1 MRRPRRGAVPPTAAG
16 TLAAMSEPVPSTP
29 DVLEKLVSLCKQRG
43 FFFGSSEIYG
53 GINAL
58 YDYGPLGARM
68 RRNVRN
74 LWWRAMVESR
84 DDVEPIETSI
94 IMNPQVWVASG
105 HVATFSDP
113 LVDCTGTCR
122 KRWRAD
128 HLGDLRR
135 ERGKPEDA
143 PGCPE
148 CGGPLTK
155 ARQFNL
161 MFRTHL
167 GPVADDAAQVYLRPE
182 TAQGMF
188 VNFATVVQA
197 MRRRLPFGI
206 AQLGKSFRNEI
217 SPSNSIF
224 RTREFEQMEMEF
236 FCKPGT
242 DVEWHDYW
250 CTERMRWWTEDCGV
264 RGSRLRL
271 RVHDKEELSHYSTA
285 TSDVEYLFPWGWG
298 ELEGVADRTD
308 FDLRSHMEHSG
319 RDLSYFD
326 TETTERYVPFV
337 IEPAAGLDR
346 GCLTMLVDAYDE
358 EEVRGE
364 KRVVLRLHPDVAP
377 WQVAVLPLSKKPQL
391 TEVSRA
397 LAVRLRTRFRT
408 EHDETQSIGRRY
420 RRQDEIGTA
429 LAVTVDFD
437 SLEDNAVTIRE
448 RDGMTQVRVPIEQ
461 LERACEDQLAACR
474 ASALQRARE

>member
-1 MRRPRRGAVPPTAAG
+1 
-16 TLAAMSEPVPSTP
+16 MSEELPGTP
-29 DVLEKLVSLCKQRG
+29 DLLEKLVSLGKQRG

-74 LWWRAMVESR
+74 LWWRAMVEAR

-105 HVATFSDP
+105 HVATFTDP
-113 LVDCTGTCR
+113 LVDCLGKCR

-135 ERGKPEDA
+135 EHGRPEDA
-143 PGCPE
+143 AGCPE
-148 CGGPLTK
+148 CGGPLTD

-188 VNFATVVQA
+188 VDFLTVQQA

-206 AQLGKSFRNEI
+206 AQQGKSFRNEI

-242 DVEWHDYW
+242 DLEWHAYW
-250 CTERMRWWTEDCGV
+250 CQERMRWWTQDCGV
-264 RGSRLRL
+264 RASQLRL
-271 RVHDKEELSHYSTA
+271 RAHAADELSHYSTA
-285 TSDVEYLFPWGWG
+285 TSDIEYQFPWGWG

-308 FDLRSHMEHSG
+308 FDLRSHSQASG
-319 RDLSYFD
+319 KDLSYFD
-326 TETTERYVPFV
+326 TDTNERYIPFV

-346 GCLTMLVDAYDE
+346 ACLTMLMDAWDE

-364 KRVVLRLHPDVAP
+364 KRTVLHLHPDVSP
-377 WQVAVLPLSKKPQL
+377 WQIAVLPLSKKPQL
-391 TEVSRA
+391 TEVARA
-397 LAVRLRTRFRT
+397 LAHSLRSSFRT
-408 EHDETQSIGRRY
+408 EYDETQSIGRRY
-420 RRQDEIGTA
+420 RRQDEIGTP
-429 LAVTVDFD
+429 LAVTVDFE
-437 SLEDNAVTIRE
+437 SLQDNAVTIRE
-448 RDGMTQVRVPIEQ
+448 RDGMKQERVPIASLEGACKAQ
-461 LERACEDQLAACR
+461 LEAGRAAAR
-474 ASALQRARE
+474 QRAGR

>member
-1 MRRPRRGAVPPTAAG
+1 MQ
-16 TLAAMSEPVPSTP
+16 EPQPSAP
-29 DVLEKLVSLCKQRG
+29 DVLEKLVSLAKQRG

-74 LWWRAMVESR
+74 LWWREMVESR
-84 DDVEPIETSI
+84 DDIEPIETSI

-105 HVATFSDP
+105 HVATFTDP

-128 HLGDLRR
+128 HLADERR
-135 ERGKPEDA
+135 QRDKPEDA

-148 CGGPLTK
+148 CGGPLTE

-188 VNFATVVQA
+188 VDFQVVVQS

-206 AQLGKSFRNEI
+206 AQQGKSFRNEI

-242 DVEWHDYW
+242 DLEWHRYW
-250 CTERMRWWTEDCGV
+250 CDERMRWWTEKCGV
-264 RGSRLRL
+264 RTSRLRL
-271 RVHDKEELSHYSTA
+271 RVHQAEELSHYSTA

-298 ELEGVADRTD
+298 ELEGIADRTD
-308 FDLRSHMEHSG
+308 FDLRAHSTHSG

-326 TETTERYVPFV
+326 TETNERYIPYV

-346 GCLTMLVDAYDE
+346 ACLTMLMDAWDE

-364 KRVVLRLHPDVAP
+364 RRTVLRLHPDVSP
-377 WQVAVLPLSKKPQL
+377 WQVAVLPLSKKTQL
-391 TEVSRA
+391 TEVARP
-397 LAVRLRTRFRT
+397 LAARLRARFRT
-408 EHDETQSIGRRY
+408 DYDETQGIGRRY
-420 RRQDEIGTA
+420 RRQDEIGTP

-437 SLEDNAVTIRE
+437 TLEDNAVTIRE
-448 RDGMTQVRVPIEQ
+448 RDGMTQVRVPLDG
-461 LERACEDQLAACR
+461 LEAACEEQLAACR
-474 ASALQRARE
+474 AAALQRSRT

>member
-1 MRRPRRGAVPPTAAG
+1 
-16 TLAAMSEPVPSTP
+16 MSEEQPGTP
-29 DVLEKLVSLCKQRG
+29 DALEKLVSLGKQRG

-74 LWWRAMVESR
+74 LWWRAMIDAR

-94 IMNPQVWVASG
+94 IMNPEVWVASG
-105 HVATFSDP
+105 HVATFADP

-122 KRWRAD
+122 KRWRED
-128 HLGDLRR
+128 HLGDERR
-135 ERGKPEDA
+135 ARGKPEDA

-148 CGGPLTK
+148 CGGALTE

-188 VNFATVVQA
+188 VDFATVLQA

-206 AQLGKSFRNEI
+206 AQQGKAFRNEI

-224 RTREFEQMEMEF
+224 RTREFEVMEMEF

-242 DVEWHDYW
+242 DTEWHRTW
-250 CTERMRWWTEDCGV
+250 CDERMRWWIDDCGV

-271 RVHDKEELSHYSTA
+271 RAHETSELSHYSSA

-298 ELEGVADRTD
+298 ELEGIANRTD
-308 FDLRSHMEHSG
+308 FDLRRHSEHSG

-326 TETTERYVPFV
+326 TESNDRYIPYV

-346 GCLTMLVDAYDE
+346 ACLTMLIDAWDE

-364 KRVVLRLHPDVAP
+364 KRTVLRLHPDVSP
-377 WQVAVLPLSKKPQL
+377 WELAVLPLSKRPQL
-391 TEVSRA
+391 SEVART
-397 LAVRLRTRFRT
+397 LAHRLRTRFRT
-408 EHDETQSIGRRY
+408 EYDETQSIGRRY
-420 RRQDEIGTA
+420 RRQDEIGTP
-429 LAVTVDFD
+429 LAITVDFD
-437 SLEDNAVTIRE
+437 SLEDNEVTIRE
-448 RDGMTQVRVPIEQ
+448 RDGMTQVRVPIEE
-461 LERACEDQLAACR
+461 LEKACEEQLAACR
-474 ASALQRARE
+474 VAAQRRARG

>member
-1 MRRPRRGAVPPTAAG
+1 MPQPEPGA
-16 TLAAMSEPVPSTP
+16 P
-29 DVLEKLVSLCKQRG
+29 DLLEKLVSLGKQRG

-74 LWWRAMVESR
+74 LWWRAMVELR

-105 HVATFSDP
+105 HVATFTDP

-128 HLGDLRR
+128 HLADERR
-135 ERGKPEDA
+135 ARGKPEDA

-148 CGGPLTK
+148 CGGPLTE

-188 VNFATVVQA
+188 VDFGIVVQA

-206 AQLGKSFRNEI
+206 AQQGKSFRNEI

-242 DVEWHDYW
+242 DLEWHRYW
-250 CTERMRWWTEDCGV
+250 CDERMRWWTQDCGV
-264 RGSRLRL
+264 RTSRLRL
-271 RVHDKEELSHYSTA
+271 RAHDAGELSHYSTA

-298 ELEGVADRTD
+298 ELEGIADRTD
-308 FDLRSHMEHSG
+308 FDLRAHSTHSG

-326 TETTERYVPFV
+326 TETNERYIPYV

-346 GCLTMLVDAYDE
+346 ACLTMLLDAWDE

-364 KRVVLRLHPDVAP
+364 QRTVLRLHPDVSP
-377 WQVAVLPLSKKPQL
+377 WQVAVLPLSKKAQL
-391 TEVSRA
+391 TEVA
-397 LAVRLRTRFRT
+397 HPLATRLRARFRT
-408 EHDETQSIGRRY
+408 EYDETQSIGRRY
-420 RRQDEIGTA
+420 RRQDEIGTP
-429 LAVTVDFD
+429 LAVTVDFET
-437 SLEDNAVTIRE
+437 LEDHAVTIRE
-448 RDGMTQVRVPIEQ
+448 RDGMTQVRVPIDR
-461 LERACEDQLAACR
+461 LEDACDEQLAACR
-474 ASALQRARE
+474 AAALQRAGA